1 MTTGSITNHT
11 RKQYVATQKNRNE
24 KSIHKNA
31 NLLHKYCSGDQ
42 RQPLGGKRGLY
53 TGPSKCRGPV
63 LMQVKKYVK
72 GSVQKINCVQWW
84 ISQFLNI
91 IFALHLDISPYK
103 QV

>member
-1 MTTGSITNHT
+1 MPAFG
-11 RKQYVATQKNRNE
+11 RQERP
-24 KSIHKNA
+24 
-31 NLLHKYCSGDQ
+31 LHWSQQMQ
-42 RQPLGGKRGLY
+42 RACADAG
-53 TGPSKCRGPV
+53 
-63 LMQVKKYVK
+63 KKYVK